1 LGRAAG
7 AERAAARTR
16 NPGRLIS
23 PLFTHRGTA
32 CGSMGIYDRDYY
44 QEDNRGWLEGGT
56 RSMVVTLIIINIG
69 VYLVQVVFQQTGI
82 TDFIKLPADTWKYP
96 WYYWRLLSSGFAHA
110 PDDVFHVLMNMY
122 LFWLFGRDLEI
133 TLGRKEFL
141 SFYLSAIVL
150 SGLGWMASQN
160 LIFNNPG
167 ASALGASGGVMAVAV
182 LFALREPHRIFYFWF
197 VPVPVWVLVG
207 LIVLKDFVGFNQMR
221 NGIAVDRIAYEAHLC
236 GALAGFIY
244 FKYQWS
250 LANLVDPLMNLRF
263 RGVFRR
269 KPKLRVHREPTNTS
283 PAPRDDLEGQVDRL
297 LEKIQ
302 RHGEASLTASE
313 RSILEEASRR
323 LRERK
328 R

>member
-1 LGRAAG
+1 
-7 AERAAARTR
+7 
-16 NPGRLIS
+16 
-23 PLFTHRGTA
+23 
-32 CGSMGIYDRDYY
+32 MGIYDRDYY

-96 WYYWRLLSSGFAHA
+96 WYYWRVLTAGFAHD
-110 PDDVFHVLMNMY
+110 PSNVFHVIFNMY
-122 LFWLFGRDLEI
+122 FLWIFGRDLEI
-133 TLGRKEFL
+133 TLGKKEFL

-150 SGLGWMASQN
+150 ANLGWMASQN
-160 LIFNNPG
+160 LIFQDPQANL
-167 ASALGASGGVMAVAV
+167 LGASGGVMGVAV
-182 LFALREPHRIFYFWF
+182 LFACRDPHRIFYFWF
-197 VPVPVWVLVG
+197 IPVPVWVLVG
-207 LIVLKDFVGFNQMR
+207 LLVLKDFKGFVDQT
-221 NGIAVDRIAYEAHLC
+221 NGIPVESIAFEAHLC

-250 LANLVDPLMNLRF
+250 LANLVDPLVNLRH

-269 KPKLRVHREPTNTS
+269 GPKLRVHREPASAS

-302 RHGEASLTASE
+302 RQGEASLTASE